1 MRVYMYGRE
10 VCGRRQGGKKAEGRG
25 ERLRWGKRREAEV
38 RKENA
43 GVWVECG

>member
-10 VCGRRQGGKKAEGRG
+10 VCGRRQGGR
-25 ERLRWGKRREAEV
+25 KRREERSVAEV
-38 RKENA
+38 REEGA